1 MARVRV
7 EAVMTAYTWPV
18 PGAEAAPEDAGAGP
32 SARSRRPS
40 SHAAARTSLLS
51 SGRTASGD
59 FRGREAGAT
68 SAARSASALDMT
80 ADAGGT
86 AATAASATDDLI
98 AADAARATAD
108 ADADADA
115 DAGAGAGAGARIETE
130 DAALAATGNRG
141 LSTWALAAALAA
153 AATGSGADMLTV
165 PDADVTAGRTAD
177 AGAPTDANTISDRS
191 GKPISH
197 VAITTQANAAV
208 AAAEAPAMRSA
219 LHALGPRIFG
229 RAPSPISTR
238 QR

>member
-1 MARVRV
+1 
-7 EAVMTAYTWPV
+7 MTAYTWPV

-98 AADAARATAD
+98 AADAARATAGTAD
-108 ADADADA
+108 AGAGADADA
-115 DAGAGAGAGARIETE
+115 DAGARIETE
-130 DAALAATGNRG
+130 EAALAATGNRG
-141 LSTWALAAALAA
+141 LSTWALAAALDAG
-153 AATGSGADMLTV
+153 ATGSGADMLTV

>member
-1 MARVRV
+1 
-7 EAVMTAYTWPV
+7 MTAYTWPV

-98 AADAARATAD
+98 AADAARATAGT
-108 ADADADA
+108 A
-115 DAGAGAGAGARIETE
+115 DAGADAGARIETE
-130 DAALAATGNRG
+130 EAALAATGNRG
-141 LSTWALAAALAA
+141 LSTWALAAALDA
-153 AATGSGADMLTV
+153 AATGSGAGMLTV